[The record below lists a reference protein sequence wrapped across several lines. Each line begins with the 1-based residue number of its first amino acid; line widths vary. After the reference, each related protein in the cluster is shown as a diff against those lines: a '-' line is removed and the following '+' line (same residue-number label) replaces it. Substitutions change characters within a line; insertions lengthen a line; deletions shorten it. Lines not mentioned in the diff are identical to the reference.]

1 MPDLPDTVIQVV
13 GDATVDW
20 MLVSDARNQDRSAAA
35 WETTTPVRIVAA
47 PGGTA
52 FLTDLLAQVCAVQ
65 QNPAT
70 RVAVH
75 GITLSQQTML
85 DPQQSPLTR
94 SFTVWDSFPVEV
106 DSAQRAS
113 RIREFVGQEHG
124 SPDNS
129 PAEPPVYAASPTC
142 LVIDDTNL
150 GFRDDP
156 SAWPACLRGE
166 LPPPPHIVLRMT
178 DPIASGPLWDALV
191 SRCPEL
197 ITVLLSVADLRKEYA
212 AVGQPLSWERTSSE
226 LVRAVRGRPELASVA
241 RVVVTLGLSGA
252 VIIEPRGSST
262 VVFDSTHQ
270 EGDWERHRPGG
281 SLGLG
286 VAMTTAS
293 AYACACEPQQPA
305 WARAV
310 ARGLQA
316 ARMVHLRGFLE
327 VDERE
332 CARPG
337 FPGREAA
344 RILRGDAD
352 DDTFHTVAI
361 PEDARWNMFVTAFP
375 DGYAAAARSI
385 LLDGE
390 EAAGRDLPLERMG
403 IWSSMD
409 RTEIESIRSVRTIM
423 REYVEQGRNNRPLSI
438 AVFGPPGSGKS
449 FAITQMAHAWSS
461 ATAPVAVQQFNLSQL
476 GASDELPRALQ
487 QVRDCTVAGRL
498 PLVFWDEFDAVLGG
512 NELGWLSSF
521 LAPMQDGV
529 FFEGGT
535 AHPIGAAIF
544 VFAGSTHPTMASFQ
558 ARAAEIAGAKAT
570 DFLSRL
576 RGYVDVLG
584 PNPADSA
591 DQAFVLRRALMLRAM
606 LHQRAPQIF
615 TAGRPSIDPGIVQA
629 FLHVDTYLHGARSME
644 SLLDMSSL
652 SGKRRYER
660 SALPA
665 RHQLS
670 LHVNAD
676 AFLALLEAG
685 PAS

>member
-1 MPDLPDTVIQVV
+1 MPDLPDATIQVV

-20 MLVSDARNQDRSAAA
+20 MLVSAARNQDRSSAA
-35 WETTTPVRIVAA
+35 WESTTPVRIVAA

-52 FLTDLLAQVCAVQ
+52 FLSGLLAQMCAGQ
-65 QNPAT
+65 QGAPT
-70 RVAVH
+70 RVSVH

-94 SFTVWDSFPVEV
+94 SFTVWDSFPAEAG
-106 DSAQRAS
+106 STQRAC
-113 RIREFVGQEHG
+113 RIREFVGQQHG
-124 SPDNS
+124 TPDNA
-129 PAEPPVYAASPTC
+129 PAEPQAEATSPTC

-150 GFRDDP
+150 GFRNDP
-156 SAWPACLRGE
+156 MAWPACLRGE
-166 LPPPPHIVLRMT
+166 LPPPSHIVLRIT
-178 DPIASGPLWDALV
+178 NPIAGGPLWETLIR
-191 SRCPEL
+191 RCPERL
-197 ITVLLSVADLRKEYA
+197 TVLLTVADLRKEYA

-226 LVRAVRGRPELASVA
+226 VLRAVRNRPELASVA

-252 VIIEPRGSST
+252 VIIEPQGSST
-262 VVFDSTHQ
+262 MVFDPTHQ

-286 VAMTTAS
+286 VAMTTAL
-293 AYACACEPQQPA
+293 AYACACAPHQPA
-305 WARAV
+305 WAKAA

-316 ARMVHLRGFLE
+316 ARLVHVRGFLQ
-327 VDERE
+327 VDEPE
-332 CARPG
+332 GARSG

-344 RILRGDAD
+344 RVLRGDAD
-352 DDTFHTVAI
+352 DDTFHTVTI
-361 PEDARWNMFVTAFP
+361 PEDEQWNMFATAFP

-423 REYVEQGRNNRPLSI
+423 REYVEQGSGKRPLSI
-438 AVFGPPGSGKS
+438 AVFGTPGSGKS
-449 FAITQMAHAWSS
+449 FAITQMAHAWGS
-461 ATAPVAVQQFNLSQL
+461 ATSPVAVLEFNLSQM
-476 GASDELPRALQ
+476 GTSDELPRALQ
-487 QVRDCTVAGRL
+487 QVRDCTVTGRL
-498 PLVFWDEFDAVLGG
+498 PVVFWDEFDAVLGG
-512 NELGWLSSF
+512 RELGWLASF

-544 VFAGSTHPTMASFQ
+544 VFAGGTHATMASFQ

-606 LHQRAPQIF
+606 LRQRAPQIF
-615 TAGRPSIDPGIVQA
+615 TAGRPSIDPGIVRA

-652 SGKRRYER
+652 SGKLRYER

-676 AFLALLEAG
+676 AFLALLEAETT
-685 PAS
+685 P